1 MIRDTSAGIRDKKG
15 FWRPNKKLNYGP
27 VLVWPFRPFIFLK
40 WLLGYPGFLFP
51 WNLFYICLTIFVWIY
66 LTPSVETMQTL
77 SINWISLVF
86 LRNVILTILIVGT
99 WHFFLYMK
107 KSQNNEFKYNA
118 KWPDEK
124 KNKAF
129 LFNSQ
134 TLDNMFWTFASGVP
148 IWTAYETLMLWAYSS
163 GRIPWIDPS
172 VNPIWFV
179 LLIFLTPVIHEIH
192 FYFAHRLTHIKILYK
207 WAHYLHHKN
216 INPGPW
222 SGISMHPVE
231 HMIYFAGIFIFALIP
246 SHPLHMLF
254 IAMRLGLA
262 PAQGHTGFDKIVVG
276 NDSAV
281 DIAIYNHYLH
291 HRYFEVNYSD
301 GIIPLDKWF
310 GSFHDG
316 SVEADQAI
324 QKRLDRYK
332 LNVNNL

>member
-1 MIRDTSAGIRDKKG
+1 M
-15 FWRPNKKLNYGP
+15 
-27 VLVWPFRPFIFLK
+27 
-40 WLLGYPGFLFP
+40 
-51 WNLFYICLTIFVWIY
+51 Y

-77 SINWISLVF
+77 SINWIGLVF
-86 LRNVILTILIVGT
+86 IRNVILTILIVGT
-99 WHFFLYMK
+99 WHFFLYTR
-107 KSQNNEFKYNA
+107 KSQNTEFKYNS

-124 KNKAF
+124 KNKVF
-129 LFNSQ
+129 LFNNQ
-134 TLDNMFWTFASGVP
+134 TLDNIFWTFASGVP

-179 LLIFLTPVIHEIH
+179 LLLFLTPIIHEIH
-192 FYFAHRLTHIKILYK
+192 FYFAHRLTHVKILYK

-222 SGISMHPVE
+222 SGISMHPIE

-262 PAQGHTGFDKIVVG
+262 PAQGHTGFDKIVTG
-276 NDSAV
+276 KDSTV

-324 QKRLDRYK
+324 QKRLNKY
-332 LNVNNL
+332 NLGSKI